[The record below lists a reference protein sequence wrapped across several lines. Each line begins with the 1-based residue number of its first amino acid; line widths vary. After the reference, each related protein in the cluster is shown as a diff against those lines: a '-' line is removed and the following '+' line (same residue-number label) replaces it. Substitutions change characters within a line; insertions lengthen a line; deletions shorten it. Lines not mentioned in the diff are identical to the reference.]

1 MIHMETYKYRVQAE
15 KVNIITDYHIH
26 TLQALY
32 WSGALKIK
40 KLSMKDTF
48 QSSHKIPDSLL
59 KFVTL
64 HDCSREV
71 SLHGPYFG

>member
-1 MIHMETYKYRVQAE
+1 MKAE

-48 QSSHKIPDSLL
+48 
-59 KFVTL
+59 
-64 HDCSREV
+64 
-71 SLHGPYFG
+71 

>member
-1 MIHMETYKYRVQAE
+1 MKAE

-26 TLQALY
+26 TLQVLY

-48 QSSHKIPDSLL
+48 
-59 KFVTL
+59 
-64 HDCSREV
+64 
-71 SLHGPYFG
+71 

>member
-1 MIHMETYKYRVQAE
+1 MKAE

-26 TLQALY
+26 TLQVLY

-71 SLHGPYFG
+71 SLHGTYFG